1 MGYKDILLTPIY
13 LAVIY
18 LLMYWYRRRASN
30 PLTKPYFF
38 PAFHLKVVGAL
49 AVGLIYQFYYRGGDT
64 FNFFRDSSI
73 IWEAFL
79 DSPLLGFK
87 VLLADQQYDA
97 ETYPY
102 VSRIYFYQDGNTRPI
117 IKISGFLGFFTFH
130 TYSAI
135 ALLFALICFSGLWA
149 LYQSLIDMYPQL
161 NRSLAVAVF
170 FIPSVFFWGSG
181 LLKDTIT
188 LGALGWSFHAIYFG
202 LLKRKAIVRNV
213 LILLLMILLIQ
224 SVKIY
229 ILLCFIPAVSLWF
242 FLHYRSQMRSALLR
256 LLLLPLAFVFA
267 LPIGYVA
274 VNKLTEGS
282 RYSLDQV
289 ANTARVTSE
298 WLLYVSEKQG
308 GSAYSL
314 GELDG
319 TLPNLLSKFPQ
330 AVWISLFRPYIWEAR
345 NPVMLLSALEA
356 LFFLWITLRV
366 LWEVRFRFVSIVF
379 AHPFIAFGLIFSV
392 AFAFGTGVSSYN
404 FGTLVRY
411 KIPLMPFYLSAIYVL
426 RYYNNRSK
434 KLF

>member
-1 MGYKDILLTPIY
+1 
-13 LAVIY
+13 
-18 LLMYWYRRRASN
+18 
-30 PLTKPYFF
+30 
-38 PAFHLKVVGAL
+38 
-49 AVGLIYQFYYRGGDT
+49 
-64 FNFFRDSSI
+64 
-73 IWEAFL
+73 
-79 DSPLLGFK
+79 
-87 VLLADQQYDA
+87 
-97 ETYPY
+97 
-102 VSRIYFYQDGNTRPI
+102 
-117 IKISGFLGFFTFH
+117 
-130 TYSAI
+130 
-135 ALLFALICFSGLWA
+135 
-149 LYQSLIDMYPQL
+149 MYPQL
-161 NRSLAVAVF
+161 SRSLAVAVF

-188 LGALGWSFHAIYFG
+188 LGALGWAFHAIYFG
-202 LLKRKAIVRNV
+202 LLKRRAVLRNM
-213 LILLLMILLIQ
+213 LILLAAVLTIQ
-224 SVKIY
+224 SIKVY

-242 FLHYRSQMRSALLR
+242 FLQYRSQMRSALLR
-256 LLLLPLAFVFA
+256 LLLLPLAFAFA
-267 LPIGYVA
+267 LPIGYFA

-330 AVWISLFRPYIWEAR
+330 AVWISLFRPYLWEAR

-356 LFFLWITLRV
+356 FFFLWITLRV
-366 LWEVRFRFVSIVF
+366 LWEVRLRLLSIIF
-379 AHPFIAFGLIFSV
+379 AHPFIAFGLIFSI